1 MSEERKRVL
10 EMLAEGKLNV
20 DEAERLLAAMEDVPN
35 DGPPDP
41 DDPDDTEDGDFF
53 DPFDGLGDEIRA
65 GMAEAEAAVRQIG
78 PEAVAAVKGAERIVR
93 SVIRTTTRNRR
104 RQSRSRG
111 AREEVIRRFSDSR
124 PFEPGATLS
133 VRNGKGDVVVETW
146 DQDEISFDV
155 EIVARA
161 RTEEEAA
168 ALADAVE
175 IDVLNAE
182 DGVRIES
189 SLPNEE
195 GELRGSWVAN
205 LTIKAP
211 AKADL
216 DVESRHGQTRTPEI
230 DGDVVV
236 RNSHGSTTV
245 GNVSGALRARQ
256 SHGNLDVGSVGA
268 DTSVD
273 IRHGHLTMEASGGDL
288 SLKNQDGNAKLGSVG
303 KKLDLFSAH
312 GNTTVTSVGANVS
325 GRVRHSELVVTG
337 DVAEG
342 VVLDASHGALRS
354 RGIGGDLEITVRHGS
369 VTVEQVD
376 GSVAIDGSHSP
387 VEIRQVGADATA
399 KSNHAHLTIE
409 RIGGGATVSANHCS
423 VRLSGMKREVIV
435 SGSRGTIDV
444 VDVSGEVTIHSK
456 RGPVSVRPDGP
467 VTRDIRISTHRAP
480 IDLVL
485 LEGSDAEV
493 EGTVRHGEV
502 LCSVPALDVNT
513 SNKVDHRVTGRLG
526 NGSAQVQLETFRG
539 DLRLEGEVKSKKC
552 CGPFDSPAT
561 LA

>member
-1 MSEERKRVL
+1 M
-10 EMLAEGKLNV
+10 
-20 DEAERLLAAMEDVPN
+20 
-35 DGPPDP
+35 
-41 DDPDDTEDGDFF
+41 
-53 DPFDGLGDEIRA
+53 
-65 GMAEAEAAVRQIG
+65 
-78 PEAVAAVKGAERIVR
+78 
-93 SVIRTTTRNRR
+93 
-104 RQSRSRG
+104 
-111 AREEVIRRFSDSR
+111 
-124 PFEPGATLS
+124 
-133 VRNGKGDVVVETW
+133 GDVGSGRNLVRRG
-146 DQDEISFDV
+146 DRGSP
-155 EIVARA
+155 

-288 SLKNQDGNAKLGSVG
+288 SLKNQHGNAKLGSVG

-342 VVLDASHGALRS
+342 VVLDASHGSLRS
-354 RGIGGDLEITVRHGS
+354 RGSE
-369 VTVEQVD
+369 
-376 GSVAIDGSHSP
+376 AILKSRSATGRSRLSRWMARSRFDGSHSP

-409 RIGGGATVSANHCS
+409 RIGVGATVSANHCS
-423 VRLSGMKREVIV
+423 VRLFGDEARSDREWVQ
-435 SGSRGTIDV
+435 GDDRCG
-444 VDVSGEVTIHSK
+444 
-456 RGPVSVRPDGP
+456 RRVR
-467 VTRDIRISTHRAP
+467 
-480 IDLVL
+480 
-485 LEGSDAEV
+485 
-493 EGTVRHGEV
+493 
-502 LCSVPALDVNT
+502 
-513 SNKVDHRVTGRLG
+513 
-526 NGSAQVQLETFRG
+526 
-539 DLRLEGEVKSKKC
+539 
-552 CGPFDSPAT
+552 
-561 LA
+561 